1 MIVIGTT
8 PGRENWLAQ
17 CLASITRPV
26 LVLSDFT
33 FELGKF
39 NWLMENTKID
49 RFMYLAD
56 SVVVKDER
64 LFQLLDEQGSIAF
77 SSDPGIYGMYLGVYE
92 RKVLEKIQIPYPK
105 NKKEVIEY
113 ELSWTQ
119 TYAQAAKNVRIA
131 FDNLTDSKSKRK
143 EVLFGR
149 ENLVLENDFL
159 IKYKGHW
166 GQQVV

>member
-1 MIVIGTT
+1 MIVVGTT

-17 CLASITRPV
+17 CLASIKRPV

-39 NWLMENTKID
+39 NWIMQNTKIE

-56 SVVVKDER
+56 SVVVKDDR
-64 LFQLLDEQGSIAF
+64 LFEMLDEKGSIAF
-77 SSDPGIYGMYLGVYE
+77 SSDPGIYGMYLGIYE
-92 RKVLEKIQIPYPK
+92 RKVLEQIDIPYPK
-105 NKKEVIEY
+105 DKKEVIEL

-119 TYAQAAKNVRIA
+119 KYAQTAKNVRVA
-131 FDNLTDSKSKRK
+131 FDNLTDAKSKRK

-149 ENLVLENDFL
+149 NNLVLENDFL

-166 GQQVV
+166 GQPVV

>member
-8 PGRENWLAQ
+8 PGRDNWLAQ

>member
-143 EVLFGR
+143 QVLFGR